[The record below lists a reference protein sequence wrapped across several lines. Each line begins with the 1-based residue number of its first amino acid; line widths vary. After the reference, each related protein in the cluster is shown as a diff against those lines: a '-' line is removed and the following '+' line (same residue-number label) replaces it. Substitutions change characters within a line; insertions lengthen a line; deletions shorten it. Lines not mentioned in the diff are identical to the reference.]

1 MIIMT
6 RMERATPIFFAIGA
20 VKTEAI
26 IVAMPPTV
34 PLYPIMLLEKP
45 RAAIRIEISCVPRPK
60 ATPTAPIVAVAA
72 IMARHEW
79 FEQLSFLSCITKIE
93 FFPTVSD
100 SSTLWHIMGK
110 DGIFQS
116 NNIAILICV
125 RAMYEDSGSI
135 ITKLSYL
142 FF

>member
-20 VKTEAI
+20 VKTVAI
-26 IVAMPPTV
+26 IVEMPPTV

-93 FFPTVSD
+93 FFPIVFG

-125 RAMYEDSGSI
+125 CALYEA
-135 ITKLSYL
+135 
-142 FF
+142 